1 MSARN
6 KKYATVENHNGY
18 LRDLN
23 SKAIVSNDRAG
34 YETFVAKKKEKQ
46 DMRDR
51 LDRVESTLD
60 QILAKLEKVDHLK

>member
-23 SKAIVSNDRAG
+23 SKAIVSNDRTG
-34 YETFVAKKKEKQ
+34 YDVFVAKKKEKQ